1 MAAFGSYTP
10 GSTRL
15 SFGIA
20 VLLHIVLIVILSLR
34 WSTGDSGTRNPPV
47 AVELI
52 ADTLAD
58 NEALALAKLGDE
70 KTRPE
75 PPEPAEIPE
84 PAEPPEPAEDT
95 AQTESQKKQT
105 TQVVVTESAKMD
117 SQAEP
122 QSKPEQEAKP
132 ERVMPRPTGRLDG
145 IASGISKTVEAA
157 RPPSGS
163 DPSAQPTLADVE
175 TSIDISIKAAVRARW
190 SRCIISG
197 VDVDLLVTTVRF
209 RLSLSGELQSFT
221 SVTTKG
227 RNNSNQ
233 FQVQRHQECAK
244 RAIELSA
251 PFDLPLNNYGFWQN
265 YTLDFVKKR

>member
-10 GSTRL
+10 GSTWL

-20 VLLHIVLIVILSLR
+20 VLLHIVLVVILSLR
-34 WSTGDSGTRNPPV
+34 WSAGDSGTRNPPV
-47 AVELI
+47 VVELI

-58 NEALALAKLGDE
+58 TEAFALAKLGDE

-75 PPEPAEIPE
+75 PPEPAETPD
-84 PAEPPEPAEDT
+84 PAEDT

-105 TQVVVTESAKMD
+105 TRAIVTESVKMD
-117 SQAEP
+117 SQAEL
-122 QSKPEQEAKP
+122 QSKPEQEAEPK
-132 ERVMPRPTGRLDG
+132 RVMPLPTGRLDG
-145 IASGISKTVEAA
+145 ITSGISKDVEGTGH
-157 RPPSGS
+157 PSGS

-221 SVTTKG
+221 SVATKG
-227 RNNSNQ
+227 RNDSNQ